1 MKKIKMYQVS
11 TLQALALGY
20 SKSVVSVDELLRHGN
35 IGLGTFEDVNGEMIV
50 LDGRCYKAAHDG
62 IVTEADGS
70 TGVPFSSVAK
80 MENAERFE
88 IGDAKNIA
96 ALKETLTLKIEE
108 HFGLNSMHIIRI
120 DGSFSKIYARSE
132 SAYKAHHVTLKDAL
146 SVTQRDFRFDDVS
159 GSLVCV
165 YYPDYMDGINAS
177 GWHLHFVSDD
187 RKKGGHV
194 FELEMNSGKAQMIKI
209 NCIEIQL
216 PESPAF
222 DTYSLK
228 NASGEDIKKVEQGE

>member
-1 MKKIKMYQVS
+1 MEQIAKHMVHS
-11 TLQALALGY
+11 GY
-20 SKSVVSVDELLRHGN
+20 TRAVVTVKELLNHGS

-50 LDGRCYKAAHDG
+50 VNGACYRATEDGTVYKADP
-62 IVTEADGS
+62 DM
-70 TGVPFSSVAK
+70 GVPFAAVA
-80 MENAERFE
+80 E
-88 IGDAKNIA
+88 ICDDRAFGIETETDITGI
-96 ALKETLTLKIEE
+96 KELLTLKIEE
-108 HFGLNSMHIIRI
+108 VFGLNSMHMARI
-120 DGSFSKIYARSE
+120 DGEFEVVQARSE
-132 SAYKAHHVTLKDAL
+132 SAYHAIHVSLKDML
-146 SVTQRDFRFDDVS
+146 SETQKSFRFDNVK

-194 FELEMNSGKAQMIKI
+194 FELEMNSGKAEMIKI